1 MIVIIYA
8 VYNLPCD
15 GEDYK
20 YDRKLF
26 VSEVKEEN
34 KWLEKNK
41 MNLRDILKNELKE
54 NHNNIITVMENHI
67 MQMIRCDRH
76 TANLVVNEVLE
87 LDRQAEEILS
97 E

>member
-1 MIVIIYA
+1 MLEIKE
-8 VYNLPCD
+8 ND
-15 GEDYK
+15 W
-20 YDRKLF
+20 RKN
-26 VSEVKEEN
+26 VN
-34 KWLEKNK
+34 T
-41 MNLRDILKNELKE
+41 RDVLKNELKE

-87 LDRQAEEILS
+87 LDRQSEDILP